1 MHAARQ
7 LRAAASCAAVADAV
21 PDSTSVTSS
30 SPTPSTNSSTSS
42 SLSSLLSVRAVNG
55 VAGRPQSVDYACAEE
70 YCIFNI
76 FDESH
81 SRVFSRIAVSCD
93 EVVVIKSRDSVGWL
107 AGSGNATYGYS
118 HDWLGKPSA
127 LPVFSPLHLNSSSPS
142 SSSLPPSGTVVQ
154 DCFAAEQFANSTFF
168 WNDTTSTPAGGSNN
182 SPNTGGAI
190 AVGFGVCGSSSWMG
204 FGDSALAG
212 LVNPDPVFYLAWFI
226 ALAASFVGAYVCL
239 RMARTLRWRQK
250 HERENGD
257 NNDGGGG
264 DGNNDAGIKPSSS
277 LSCGVIVALWMLF
290 YPCTAVI
297 SIVVVYGGCFP
308 ITMLVFSLSLVN
320 LYIGMLFC
328 FLVLINAAG
337 GGVSYFVSYFMA
349 FLYLVELAM
358 SEGIILAALDS
369 PAMLNG
375 VISRFA
381 SEIDVSLAIL
391 IFAIVPC
398 EFEFEFEKRRERRCY
413 YRSEVQ
419 HVPRSQ
425 FPVLNPNRPSP
436 ARPLTYLLLC
446 RRPPRLPCSTSG
458 YPSDRVLYI
467 SLPSRR
473 CAQHKRQ
480 QQHRQRRHWRGRWRQ
495 DACSKCSSRCRRE

>member
-70 YCIFNI
+70 YCIFNV

-142 SSSLPPSGTVVQ
+142 SSSSLPPSGTAVQ
-154 DCFAAEQFANSTFF
+154 DCFTAEQFSNSTFF
-168 WNDTTSTPAGGSNN
+168 WKDTTSTPAGGSNN
-182 SPNTGGAI
+182 APNTVGGAI

-212 LVNPDPVFYLAWFI
+212 LINPDPVFYLAWFI

-257 NNDGGGG
+257 NNDGGGD

-337 GGVSYFVSYFMA
+337 GA
-349 FLYLVELAM
+349 ACP
-358 SEGIILAALDS
+358 IL
-369 PAMLNG
+369 
-375 VISRFA
+375 SRT
-381 SEIDVSLAIL
+381 SWRSCILWSLL
-391 IFAIVPC
+391 
-398 EFEFEFEKRRERRCY
+398 
-413 YRSEVQ
+413 
-419 HVPRSQ
+419 
-425 FPVLNPNRPSP
+425 
-436 ARPLTYLLLC
+436 
-446 RRPPRLPCSTSG
+446 
-458 YPSDRVLYI
+458 
-467 SLPSRR
+467 
-473 CAQHKRQ
+473 
-480 QQHRQRRHWRGRWRQ
+480 
-495 DACSKCSSRCRRE
+495 